1 MRSVQWTALFR
12 LNPPAWAKLLRAH
25 IMAQVSLG
33 SVLGDR
39 SLDILI
45 DLLTFAVMMAGIL
58 LIISLLAGLFMIIFS
73 IAVGVDER
81 LQE

>member
-1 MRSVQWTALFR
+1 
-12 LNPPAWAKLLRAH
+12 
-25 IMAQVSLG
+25 MAQVSLG

-39 SLDILI
+39 SLDILV

-58 LIISLLAGLFMIIFS
+58 LIIGLLAGLFMIIFS

>member
-1 MRSVQWTALFR
+1 
-12 LNPPAWAKLLRAH
+12 
-25 IMAQVSLG
+25 MAQVSLG

-58 LIISLLAGLFMIIFS
+58 LIIGLLAGLFMIIFS

>member
-1 MRSVQWTALFR
+1 
-12 LNPPAWAKLLRAH
+12 
-25 IMAQVSLG
+25 MAQVSLG

-39 SLDILI
+39 SLDILV